1 MFLGVSLPSSSH
13 RDLLRRKR
21 ELEALLPLLSSTQ
34 SVKVRDELVW
44 ISNRLGQVLRQD
56 DGKVYLRDS
65 RRSAAGL
72 NGVGG
77 LQFSAKAPPGQGR
90 LVRVPFYLYEGNA
103 TQASFVQE
111 FYGDANINQVMTL
124 TVTDG
129 GTGAAQD
136 VTITLGDAPIVILG
150 VLTAP
155 LPSTVAAFLATVD
168 YLTTGLGWSASNVPG
183 SPDVVFTCLAFGPVT
198 GLFSLDSTVVG
209 IVSGVFAQDT
219 AGVSGA
225 KEVRRAA
232 FRVEGIP
239 NPPPT
244 APISVLVFMGTSAGS
259 PFSTS
264 VAWPPPVPATAFL
277 RNLSAR
283 NQVRN
288 DLNGDVAYL
297 ATWAPAANGTNF
309 LLVYPTLVFTSL
321 ADGPI
326 VGPPPYSASGTQG
339 PEVRIETAW
348 ERVTAGVTPIFEK
361 QILTITAFGTPG
373 PPTAVDVTLNG
384 VLHPP
389 ILVAGGVSLVS
400 VAIDIAAAYA
410 LDPDWVAVQVGNTV
424 EFTAN
429 TAGPRSGAYSL
440 VWVGAT
446 LIAGAFATT
455 TLGQRLDWLASNQPL
470 WLTGN
475 GPNLPDLTRPTVIVT
490 IPNAPGFTTVRG
502 FRFRTPQIE
511 WAKLRI
517 VGFSNSTTAV
527 PRGEYAN
534 PPIISPVWPQLP
546 MTNDFPFNDLGKDYS
561 GQVTPGPVIPVR
573 SNAGALPMSRLGY
586 SAYWRGSSPI
596 LLVRGL
602 NVGGSANLFIQQ
614 GYIDAISFSD
624 MLDEFSGLRANPILE
639 SPNQAYI
646 EAAVS
651 GMPLTSLSFTLDLV
665 CEILDDRD
673 LGSPIPG
680 PYARRDALMRYD
692 PPDGQGFVR

>member
-1 MFLGVSLPSSSH
+1 M
-13 RDLLRRKR
+13 LRRKR

-129 GTGAAQD
+129 GTGPAQI
-136 VTITLGDAPIVILG
+136 VTITLGGASIVIPG
-150 VLTAP
+150 VPTAVG
-155 LPSTVAAFLATVD
+155 LPSVVAAFLATVD

-198 GLFSLDSTVVG
+198 GIFSLDSTVAG
-209 IVSGVFAQDT
+209 LVSGTFAQDA

-225 KEVRRAA
+225 YEVRRAA
-232 FRVEGIP
+232 FDTDFNADVPGLFP
-239 NPPPT
+239 MTVTLGGVPWTT
-244 APISVLVFMGTSAGS
+244 AATVDTSG
-259 PFSTS
+259 
-264 VAWPPPVPATAFL
+264 ATAL
-277 RNLSAR
+277 GQRVHAR
-283 NQVRN
+283 NTLRLA
-288 DLNGDVAYL
+288 LNAVLGF
-297 ATWAPAANGTNF
+297 PAAWTAVNGPNF
-309 LLVYPTLVFTSL
+309 LLAFPTLVFT
-321 ADGPI
+321 AGAMGPI
-326 VGPPPYSASGTQG
+326 TGAYS
-339 PEVRIETAW
+339 TACLAPAFPNTVTSLW

-361 QILTITAFGTPG
+361 QILTITADGTPG
-373 PPTAVDVTLNG
+373 PTAVDVTLNG
-384 VLHPP
+384 VLYAAIP
-389 ILVAGGVSLVS
+389 VAGGVSFVQI
-400 VAIDIAAAYA
+400 AIDVA
-410 LDPDWVAVQVGNTV
+410 LFFVGDPDWAAVQVGGTV
-424 EFTAN
+424 EFTAL
-429 TAGPRSGAYSL
+429 ASGPRSGAYSL
-440 VWVGAT
+440 VWVGNT
-446 LIAGAFATT
+446 LIAGAFVTT

-470 WLTGN
+470 WLTGS
-475 GPNLPDLTRPTVIVT
+475 GPNLPDLKRPTVIVT

-546 MTNDFPFNDLGKDYS
+546 MTMDTAPIPLWNDLGKDYS
-561 GQVTPGPVIPVR
+561 EPVR

>member
-1 MFLGVSLPSSSH
+1 VA
-13 RDLLRRKR
+13 
-21 ELEALLPLLSSTQ
+21 ALL
-34 SVKVRDELVW
+34 
-44 ISNRLGQVLRQD
+44 
-56 DGKVYLRDS
+56 
-65 RRSAAGL
+65 AA
-72 NGVGG
+72 
-77 LQFSAKAPPGQGR
+77 
-90 LVRVPFYLYEGNA
+90 E
-103 TQASFVQE
+103 
-111 FYGDANINQVMTL
+111 
-124 TVTDG
+124 
-129 GTGAAQD
+129 
-136 VTITLGDAPIVILG
+136 
-150 VLTAP
+150 
-155 LPSTVAAFLATVD
+155 D
-168 YLTTGLGWSASNVPG
+168 YLTVGLGWSASNVPG

-198 GLFSLDSTVVG
+198 GTFSLDSVAAG
-209 IVSGVFAQDT
+209 LVSGTFVQDA

-232 FRVEGIP
+232 FSVTGVP
-239 NPPPT
+239 NGPPSP
-244 APISVLVFMGTSAGS
+244 AISVPVFMGASAGS

-264 VAWPPPVPATAFL
+264 ISPVAATIFL
-277 RNLSAR
+277 RNLAAR
-283 NQVRN
+283 NQVRA
-288 DLNGDVAYL
+288 DLNADAAYL

-321 ADGPI
+321 VDGPI
-326 VGPPPYSASGTQG
+326 SGAYSATGSQG
-339 PEVRIETAW
+339 PEVTVDTLW
-348 ERVTAGVTPIFEK
+348 ERVTAGVTSVFEK
-361 QILTITAFGTPG
+361 RTLTITAFGTG
-373 PPTAVDVTLNG
+373 VTTVDVTLNG
-384 VLHPP
+384 VLFVGIP
-389 ILVAGGVSLVS
+389 VTGGVSLAQI
-400 VAIDIAAAYA
+400 AIDIATFFIGN
-410 LDPDWVAVQVGNTV
+410 PDWTAVQVGDTV
-424 EFTAN
+424 EFTALA
-429 TAGPRSGAYSL
+429 AGPRSGAYSL
-440 VWVGAT
+440 VWAGNS
-446 LIAGAFATT
+446 LIAGAFVTT

-534 PPIISPVWPQLP
+534 PPIASPVWPQLP
-546 MTNDFPFNDLGKDYS
+546 MTNDFPFTDLGKDYS
-561 GQVTPGPVIPVR
+561 EPVR
-573 SNAGALPMSRLGY
+573 SNAGNLPMSRLGY

-651 GMPLTSLSFTLDLV
+651 GMPLTSLSFTLDLI
-665 CEILDDRD
+665 CEVLDDRD
-673 LGSPIPG
+673 FGAPIPG

-692 PPDGQGFVR
+692 PPNGQGFVR